1 MHKGIEAGFKFDFS
15 PLLGTKNSIKLESNA
30 TFQNAYYNAN
40 RFVPAN
46 GSTINVKGYQVPYSP
61 RVMINSAISYSPEK
75 GIGFKLATN
84 YISSQFSDELNSVL
98 PSANG
103 RSGKIGSRV
112 ITDFNLFYELPKRK
126 VSAYIAAKNI
136 GNVRYISTR
145 RPEGIRVGLPRLITA
160 GLEISL

>member
-1 MHKGIEAGFKFDFS
+1 
-15 PLLGTKNSIKLESNA
+15 
-30 TFQNAYYNAN
+30 
-40 RFVPAN
+40 
-46 GSTINVKGYQVPYSP
+46 
-61 RVMINSAISYSPEK
+61 MINSAISYSPDK

-112 ITDFNLFYELPKRK
+112 ITDFNLFYQVPKRK
-126 VSAYIAAKNI
+126 ISAYIAAKNI